1 MSDETKSWFNRLSP
15 EDLIYY
21 TRLIFAIISAAIALG
36 LNLSGP
42 LGIFGF
48 IIGITLV
55 VISYF
60 IALFLFRINP
70 EQVGGHVR
78 GLMKGLGTGILL
90 FLVIWLLLFNFIYW
104 ASLSIP

>member
-1 MSDETKSWFNRLSP
+1 LSDKTQSWFKRLSP

-21 TRLIFAIISAAIALG
+21 TRLIFAIIAAAIALG

-42 LGIFGF
+42 LGIIGF
-48 IIGITLV
+48 AIGIALV

-60 IALFLFRINP
+60 IALFLFRITP
-70 EQVGGHVR
+70 KEVGGHAR

-90 FLVIWLLLFNFIYW
+90 FLVIWLLVYNFIYW
-104 ASLSIP
+104 ATLPIP

>member
-1 MSDETKSWFNRLSP
+1 MSDETKSWFKRLSP

-21 TRLIFAIISAAIALG
+21 TRLIFAVIAAAIALG

-60 IALFLFRINP
+60 IALFLFRIAP
-70 EQVGGHVR
+70 EQVGGHLR

-90 FLVIWLLLFNFIYW
+90 FLVIWLLVYNFIYW
-104 ASLSIP
+104 FTLPIP

>member
-1 MSDETKSWFNRLSP
+1 LSDKTQSWFKRLSP

-21 TRLIFAIISAAIALG
+21 TRLIFAIIAAAIALG

-42 LGIFGF
+42 LGIIGF
-48 IIGITLV
+48 AIGITLV

-60 IALFLFRINP
+60 IALFLFRITP
-70 EQVGGHVR
+70 EEVGGHVK

-90 FLVIWLLLFNFIYW
+90 FLVIWLLVYNFIYW
-104 ASLSIP
+104 ATLPIP

>member
-1 MSDETKSWFNRLSP
+1 MSDKTQSWFKRLSP

-21 TRLIFAIISAAIALG
+21 TRLIFAFIAAAIALG

-42 LGIFGF
+42 LGIIGF
-48 IIGITLV
+48 AIGITLV
-55 VISYF
+55 IISYF

-70 EQVGGHVR
+70 VEVGGHVR

-90 FLVIWLLLFNFIYW
+90 FLVIWLLMFNFIYW
-104 ASLSIP
+104 ATLTIP

>member
-1 MSDETKSWFNRLSP
+1 MSDKTKSWINRLSP

-21 TRLIFAIISAAIALG
+21 TRLIFSVIAAAIALG

-42 LGIFGF
+42 LGIIGLA
-48 IIGITLV
+48 IGITLV

-70 EQVGGHVR
+70 EEIGGHGR

-90 FLVIWLLLFNFIYW
+90 FLVIWLLGFNFIYW
-104 ASLSIP
+104 ATLPIP

>member
-1 MSDETKSWFNRLSP
+1 LSDETQSWFKRLSP

-21 TRLIFAIISAAIALG
+21 TRLIFAIIAAAIALG

-42 LGIFGF
+42 LGIIGF
-48 IIGITLV
+48 AIGITLV

-70 EQVGGHVR
+70 DEVGGHVR
-78 GLMKGLGTGILL
+78 GLMKGLGTGVLL
-90 FLVIWLLLFNFIYW
+90 FLVIWLLAYNFIYW
-104 ASLSIP
+104 ATLPIP